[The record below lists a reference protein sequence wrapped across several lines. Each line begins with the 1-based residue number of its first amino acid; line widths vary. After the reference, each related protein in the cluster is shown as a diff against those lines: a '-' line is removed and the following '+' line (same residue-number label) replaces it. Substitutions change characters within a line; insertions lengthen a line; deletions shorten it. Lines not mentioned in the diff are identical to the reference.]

1 MVLLYET
8 AMIDLGNFTGV
19 HEAARRLGIHE
30 ESVRRL
36 IRIGTIPATKIGG
49 QWYIDREDLAIFANT
64 YDAKTGKR
72 KRML

>member
-1 MVLLYET
+1 
-8 AMIDLGNFTGV
+8 MIDLENFVGV
-19 HEAARRLGIHE
+19 HEAAKRLGIHE

-36 IRIGTIPATKIGG
+36 IRIGTMPATKIGG
-49 QWYIDREDLAIFANT
+49 QWYIDREDLAIFASS